1 MTNIDN
7 NICII
12 LEELVFRCSYNKENF
27 RRENY
32 MENFTFYSPTFF
44 AFGKDTENDAG
55 KYVKRFGGSKVLIH
69 YGGGSVVKSGLLD
82 RVKKSLDDE
91 GISYILLGG
100 VKPNPR
106 SGLVYEGIELCKK
119 ENIDFV
125 LAVGGG
131 SVIDSSKAIAAGT
144 LYDGDFWDFYSGK
157 RIEEALPVG
166 TILTIAA
173 AGSEGSPDSVITKEE
188 GMFKRGASGDAIR
201 PKFSILN
208 PALTQ
213 TLPPYQTAAGITDIM
228 AHLHERYLTN
238 SKEVEVT
245 DRLIEGLLLTMIH
258 EGPRVI
264 EDPNNYE
271 ARANIMWAGMMA
283 HNNSCGVGR
292 SQDWN
297 SHNIEHELS
306 AIYDCAHGAGLA
318 VTMPAV
324 FKYVYKHDVMRFAK
338 LAVRVWGCQMDF
350 DNPERTA
357 LEGIAALEN
366 FLKSIGMPLNFSELG
381 AKEEDIPR
389 LVEALC
395 YGDGRTGSISGF
407 VTLNTDDCTKIYQ
420 MMV

>member
-1 MTNIDN
+1 
-7 NICII
+7 
-12 LEELVFRCSYNKENF
+12 
-27 RRENY
+27 

-44 AFGKDTENDAG
+44 VFGKDSENQTG
-55 KYVKRFGGSKVLIH
+55 EYVKKFGGSKVLIH
-69 YGGGSVVKSGLLD
+69 FGGQSAKKSGLLD
-82 RVKKSLDDE
+82 RVESSLKKK
-91 GISYILLGG
+91 GISFVELGG

-119 ENIDFV
+119 EKVDFI

-131 SVIDSSKAIAAGT
+131 STIDSAKAIAAGVV
-144 LYDGDFWDFYSGK
+144 YDGDFWDFYMGK
-157 RIEEALPVG
+157 PIEKALPIG
-166 TILTIAA
+166 TVLTIAA

-188 GMFKRGASGDAIR
+188 GMFKRGASGNAIR

-228 AHLHERYLTN
+228 AHLYERYLTN
-238 SKEVEVT
+238 TKEVEVT
-245 DRLIEGLLLTMIH
+245 DRLLEALLLTMKH

-264 EDPNNYE
+264 ADPNNYE

-306 AIYDCAHGAGLA
+306 ALYDCAHGAGLA

-324 FKYVYKHDVMRFAK
+324 FKYVMNHNVMRFAQV
-338 LAVRVWGCQMDF
+338 ASRVWGCQMDF
-350 DNPERTA
+350 EHPEVTA
-357 LEGIAALEN
+357 LEGINAFQS
-366 FLKSIGMPLNFSELG
+366 FLVSLGMPKNFSELG
-381 AKEEDIPR
+381 AKEADIPK
-389 LVEALC
+389 LVQVLC
-395 YGDGRTGSISGF
+395 RGDGRTGSISGF
-407 VTLNTDDCTKIYQ
+407 VTLNEDDCTKIYQ

>member
-1 MTNIDN
+1 
-7 NICII
+7 
-12 LEELVFRCSYNKENF
+12 
-27 RRENY
+27 
-32 MENFTFYSPTFF
+32 MENFTFYSPTYF
-44 AFGKDTENDAG
+44 AFGKDTEKDAG
-55 KYVKRFGGSKVLIH
+55 MYVKRFGGSKVLIH
-69 YGGGSVVKSGLLD
+69 YGGGSVVRSGLLD
-82 RVKKSLDDE
+82 RVKTSLNE
-91 GISYILLGG
+91 AGIPFVELGG

-119 ENIDFV
+119 ENVDFV

-144 LYDGDFWDFYSGK
+144 IYDGDFWDFYMGK

-213 TLPPYQTAAGITDIM
+213 TLPAHQTAAGITDIM

-306 AIYDCAHGAGLA
+306 ALYDCAHGAGLA

-324 FKYVYKHDVMRFAK
+324 FKYVYKHDVSRFAK
-338 LAVRVWGCQMDF
+338 LATRVWGCQMDF
-350 DNPERTA
+350 DDPERTA
-357 LEGIAALEN
+357 LQGIACLEN
-366 FLKSIGMPLNFSELG
+366 FLKSIGMPLTFAELG
-381 AKEEDIPR
+381 AKEEDIPT
-389 LVEALC
+389 LVKALC

-407 VTLNTDDCTKIYQ
+407 VTLNEEDCTNIYR
-420 MMV
+420 MMLG

>member
-1 MTNIDN
+1 
-7 NICII
+7 
-12 LEELVFRCSYNKENF
+12 
-27 RRENY
+27 

-44 AFGKDTENDAG
+44 VFGKESENQAG
-55 KYVKRFGGSKVLIH
+55 EYVKKFGGSKVLIH
-69 YGGGSVVKSGLLD
+69 FGGKSAKASGLLD
-82 RVKKSLDDE
+82 RVEASLKAAGLPFVE
-91 GISYILLGG
+91 LGG

-106 SGLVYEGIELCKK
+106 SGLVYEGIELCRK
-119 ENIDFV
+119 EKVDFV

-131 SVIDSSKAIAAGT
+131 SVIDSAKAIAAGV

-157 RIEEALPVG
+157 MIEKALPVG
-166 TILTIAA
+166 TVLTIAA

-188 GMFKRGASGDAIR
+188 GMFKRGTGSNAIR

-213 TLPPYQTAAGITDIM
+213 TLPPHQTAAGITDIM
-228 AHLHERYLTN
+228 AHLYERYLTN
-238 SKEVEVT
+238 TKEVEVT
-245 DRLIEGLLLTMIH
+245 DRLIEALLLTMKH

-264 EDPNNYE
+264 ADPNNYE

-306 AIYDCAHGAGLA
+306 ALYDCAHGAGLA

-324 FKYVYKHDVMRFAK
+324 FKYVMKHDVMRFAK
-338 LAVRVWGCQMDF
+338 VATRVWGCQMDF
-350 DNPERTA
+350 DHPEVTA
-357 LEGIAALEN
+357 LEGINAFQN
-366 FLKSIGMPLNFSELG
+366 FLVSLGMPKNFAELG
-381 AKEEDIPR
+381 AKEEDIPK
-389 LVEALC
+389 LVQVLC
-395 YGDGRTGSISGF
+395 RGDGRTGSISGF
-407 VTLNTDDCTKIYQ
+407 VTLNEDDCAKIYK